1 MFVNSNSQLVY
12 MTWFFNI
19 NWADCKAIFD
29 RSDFSRIVN
38 WNFPG
43 FHLSALKLNYQE
55 LHYHALDFSK
65 LLRGYLHKR
74 TMLSS
79 AKLHLSSFLIN
90 KKMSVMKI
98 LKSRGRR
105 ISQVTLV
112 QSLYEYLICVLLFR
126 KLK

>member
-38 WNFPG
+38 WTFPG
-43 FHLSALKLNYQE
+43 FHLSTFKLNYQE

-105 ISQVTLV
+105 IPQVTLV
-112 QSLYEYLICVLLFR
+112 QSLYEYLICVLWFR